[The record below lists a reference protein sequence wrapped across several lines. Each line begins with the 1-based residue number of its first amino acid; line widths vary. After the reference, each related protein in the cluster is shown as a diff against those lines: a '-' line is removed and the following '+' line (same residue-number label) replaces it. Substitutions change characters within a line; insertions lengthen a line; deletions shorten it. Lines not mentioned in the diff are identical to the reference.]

1 MSKNN
6 APADAGS
13 TKNAGA
19 DPAAAP
25 IRAPKKTEQS
35 LRVNF
40 TEKELLE
47 IGKRLAEANRE
58 LEAAEGEKKS
68 ITGTLKAK
76 CDSIAA
82 RISHHSGELTNGY
95 TYRNVPCEVR
105 FDAPKKGMK
114 QTVRLDSGETIETA
128 AMTLGEMQAELPGIP
143 ADPAPPTRPERKP
156 SRTVSA
162 SGVVVTDGDGDAF
175 LDDQDTNP

>member
-19 DPAAAP
+19 DPAAA
-25 IRAPKKTEQS
+25 
-35 LRVNF
+35 
-40 TEKELLE
+40 
-47 IGKRLAEANRE
+47 
-58 LEAAEGEKKS
+58 
-68 ITGTLKAK
+68 
-76 CDSIAA
+76 
-82 RISHHSGELTNGY
+82 
-95 TYRNVPCEVR
+95 
-105 FDAPKKGMK
+105 
-114 QTVRLDSGETIETA
+114 
-128 AMTLGEMQAELPGIP
+128 
-143 ADPAPPTRPERKP
+143 RPDRKP